1 MGLLENIYGTKPP
14 KEEKEPEPEIIINK
28 RYRLCVNDNP
38 DEEKYRCGKRNA
50 LSPACSI
57 AITVDGLTFT
67 ETKEIER
74 DIRSVLEDHGFVL
87 R

>member
-1 MGLLENIYGTKPP
+1 MGLLENIYGTKPS

-28 RYRLCVNDNP
+28 RYRLCVHDDP

-50 LSPACSI
+50 FSPACSI